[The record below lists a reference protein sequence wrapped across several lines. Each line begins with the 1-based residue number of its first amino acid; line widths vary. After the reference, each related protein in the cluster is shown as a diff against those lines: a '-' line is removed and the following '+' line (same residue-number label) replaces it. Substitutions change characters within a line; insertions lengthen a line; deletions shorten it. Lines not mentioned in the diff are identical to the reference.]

1 MVCNP
6 PYISQAKLA
15 GERAAL
21 LENEPR
27 EAFDGGPYGLSIHQR
42 VVQGGAALPQARRLA
57 CCSRSAWARSRQV
70 KMLFERTRAYED
82 TPRRGQRRRRGAR
95 RGRPQ
100 DQPERQL
107 MELKKQ
113 VRDFVTANFYVADPA
128 ALEDRTS
135 LLDQGIIDSTGV
147 LEVIMFIET
156 TFGVAVQD
164 SEMLP
169 ENLDSIERIAAFV
182 ARKTSQPVPLAA

>member
-1 MVCNP
+1 
-6 PYISQAKLA
+6 
-15 GERAAL
+15 
-21 LENEPR
+21 
-27 EAFDGGPYGLSIHQR
+27 
-42 VVQGGAALPQARRLA
+42 
-57 CCSRSAWARSRQV
+57 
-70 KMLFERTRAYED
+70 
-82 TPRRGQRRRRGAR
+82 
-95 RGRPQ
+95 
-100 DQPERQL
+100 

-113 VRDFVTANFYVADPA
+113 IRDFVTTNFYVADPA

-156 TFGVAVQD
+156 TFGVTVED

-182 ARKTSQPVPLAA
+182 TSKRAQPVPMAA